1 MFTNL
6 EIFDK
11 KKSKR
16 NPKIQKKNI
25 LDEGF
30 FWLLW
35 VTKHPVIIVQYKWLS
50 VLG

>member
-25 LDEGF
+25 LGEEF
-30 FWLLW
+30 FGC
-35 VTKHPVIIVQYKWLS
+35 YA
-50 VLG
+50 